1 MKIVKTISEVRAA
14 VKAWRAEGLSVWI
27 SSHNGLSSRRTQ
39 ELDRQSGK
47 GK

>member
-14 VKAWRAEGLSVWI
+14 VKAWRAEGLS
-27 SSHNGLSSRRTQ
+27 SRRTQ

>member
-1 MKIVKTISEVRAA
+1 MKIVKTIAEVRAA
-14 VKAWRAEGLSVWI
+14 VKAWRAEGLSV
-27 SSHNGLSSRRTQ
+27 GLVPTMGFLHEGQ